1 MSRDASNFK
10 AGNIFDVDTVR
21 VILAQVG
28 PYRRRF
34 VWTGVMVVVLSSLVW
49 IRPALIQ
56 RAVDVHIA
64 QGDLRGLL
72 QVFLMVVGVLIV
84 EALVQYRVTY
94 LANWVAQSVSLDLRA
109 KLYRHVSKFRL
120 KYFDQTPVGALVT
133 RHVSDID
140 GVANVFSNG
149 ILNAV
154 GDLLALFVVIA
165 AMVYIDWSLT
175 LVVLIPIPVLLVATR
190 IFQKHIKGAFVD
202 VRNQVARINEFV
214 QEHVTGMHIVQAFN
228 REKVEAEAFADI
240 NRAHREAN
248 IRSIWAFS
256 VFFPVVEMLSATS
269 VGLLLWLGIGHVVQ
283 GGLTLGVVLQFIL
296 YVFMLYRP
304 IRQLAD
310 RFNVLQMGIVNADRV
325 FKLLDR
331 DDSIA
336 EPASPLVPSWKGEI
350 VFDDVWFA
358 YVDKEDGT
366 PDWVLR
372 GVSFSV
378 QPGERVAFVGATGA
392 GKSSI
397 VNLISRFY
405 EFQKGRITIDGVD
418 IRDIPVDVL
427 RGQIG
432 VVLQDVFLFS
442 GSLRENVR
450 LHDQDITDDQIWE
463 AIGAVGA
470 ERFVERLPEGLDH
483 DVRERGATLSVGQ
496 RQLIAFVRAYLS
508 NPNILILDEAT
519 SSIDSESEQW
529 IQKATAA
536 LTSGRTSLLVA
547 HRLNTVRDADR
558 IVVLHQGE
566 IAEQGTHEEL
576 VALGQMY
583 HGLFEMQFQ
592 ALDQKR

>member
-1 MSRDASNFK
+1 MSSADSSSK
-10 AGNIFDVDTVR
+10 AGKIFDVDTVR

-34 VWTGVMVVVLSSLVW
+34 AWTGAMVILLSSLVW
-49 IRPALIQ
+49 IRPALIRQ
-56 RAVDVHIA
+56 AVDVHIA
-64 QGDLRGLL
+64 TGDLEGLL
-72 QVFLMVVGVLIV
+72 RVFLMVVGVLVV

-109 KLYRHVSKFRL
+109 KLYRHVSRFRL

-140 GVANVFSNG
+140 GVAGVFSNG

-154 GDLLALFVVIA
+154 GDLLALFVVIG
-165 AMVYIDWSLT
+165 AMLYIDWSLT
-175 LVVLIPIPVLLVATR
+175 LVVLLPIPVLLVATR

-202 VRNQVARINEFV
+202 VRNQVAKINEFV

-228 REKVEAEAFADI
+228 RERVEAEAFADI

-331 DDSIA
+331 DDSIP
-336 EPASPLVPSWKGEI
+336 EPTSPREPSWQGEI
-350 VFDDVWFA
+350 AFEDVWFA

-372 GVSFSV
+372 GVSFV
-378 QPGERVAFVGATGA
+378 VKPGERVAFVGATGA

-427 RGQIG
+427 RSRIG

-463 AIGAVGA
+463 AIRVVGA

-508 NPNILILDEAT
+508 NPHILILDEAT

-529 IQKATAA
+529 IQRATEA

-566 IAEQGTHEEL
+566 LVEQGTHEEL
-576 VALGQMY
+576 VALGNVY

-592 ALDQKR
+592 ALG

>member
-1 MSRDASNFK
+1 MSSADSSSK
-10 AGNIFDVDTVR
+10 AGKIFDVDTVR

-34 VWTGVMVVVLSSLVW
+34 AWTGAMVILLSSLVW
-49 IRPALIQ
+49 IRPALIRQ
-56 RAVDVHIA
+56 AVDVHIA
-64 QGDLRGLL
+64 TGDLEGLL
-72 QVFLMVVGVLIV
+72 RVFLMVVGVLVV

-109 KLYRHVSKFRL
+109 KLYRHVSRFRL

-140 GVANVFSNG
+140 GVAGVFSNG

-154 GDLLALFVVIA
+154 GDLLALFVVIG
-165 AMVYIDWSLT
+165 AMLYIDWSLT
-175 LVVLIPIPVLLVATR
+175 LVVLLPIPVLLVATR

-202 VRNQVARINEFV
+202 VRNQVAKINEFV

-228 REKVEAEAFADI
+228 RERVEAEAFADI

-331 DDSIA
+331 DDSIP
-336 EPASPLVPSWKGEI
+336 EPTSPKEPSWQGEI
-350 VFDDVWFA
+350 AFEDVWFA

-372 GVSFSV
+372 GVSFV
-378 QPGERVAFVGATGA
+378 VKPGERVAFVGATGA

-427 RGQIG
+427 RSRIG

-463 AIGAVGA
+463 AIRVVGA

-508 NPNILILDEAT
+508 NPHILILDEAT

-529 IQKATAA
+529 IQRATEA

-566 IAEQGTHEEL
+566 LVEQGTHEEL
-576 VALGQMY
+576 VALGNVY

-592 ALDQKR
+592 ALG

>member
-1 MSRDASNFK
+1 MSRDKTSSK
-10 AGNIFDVDTVR
+10 AGKVFDVDTVR
-21 VILAQVG
+21 TILSQVG
-28 PYRRRF
+28 PYRRKF
-34 VWTGVMVVVLSSLVW
+34 MWTGVLVVLLSSLVW
-49 IRPALIQ
+49 IRPALIRQ
-56 RAVDVHIA
+56 AVDVHIA
-64 QGDLRGLL
+64 AGDLEGLL
-72 QVFLMVVGVLIV
+72 RVFLMVVAVLVV

-109 KLYRHVSKFRL
+109 KLYRHVSRFRL
-120 KYFDQTPVGALVT
+120 QYFDQTPVGALVT

-154 GDLLALFVVIA
+154 GDLLALFVVIG
-165 AMVYIDWSLT
+165 AMLFIDWSLT
-175 LVVLIPIPVLLVATR
+175 LVVLIPIPVLLLATR
-190 IFQKHIKGAFVD
+190 IFQKHIKVAFVD

-228 REKVEAEAFADI
+228 REKEEADAFAEI

-269 VGLLLWLGIGHVVQ
+269 VALLLWLGIGHVVE

-325 FKLLDR
+325 FQLLNR
-331 DDSIA
+331 DDSIV
-336 EPASPLVPSWKGEI
+336 EPSDPQIPSWQGEI
-350 VFDDVWFA
+350 VFDNVWFA
-358 YVDKEDGT
+358 YVDKLDGT
-366 PDWVLR
+366 PEWVLR
-372 GVSFSV
+372 GVSFVV

-392 GKSSI
+392 GKSTI

-405 EFQKGRITIDGVD
+405 EHQKGTITIDGVD

-427 RGQIG
+427 RSKIG

-450 LHDQDITDDQIWE
+450 LHDQSICDNRIWE
-463 AIGAVGA
+463 AIQEVGA
-470 ERFVERLPEGLDH
+470 EKFVERLPDGLDH

-508 NPNILILDEAT
+508 NPHILMLDEAT

-529 IQKATAA
+529 IQRATKA
-536 LTSGRTSLLVA
+536 LTQGRTSLLVA

-558 IVVLHQGE
+558 IVVLDQGQ

-576 VALGQMY
+576 VSQDNLY
-583 HGLFEMQFQ
+583 RRLFEMQFV
-592 ALDQKR
+592 D

>member
-1 MSRDASNFK
+1 MSRDKTSSK
-10 AGNIFDVDTVR
+10 AGKVFDVDTVR
-21 VILAQVG
+21 IILSQVG

-34 VWTGVMVVVLSSLVW
+34 IWTGVLVVLLSSLVW
-49 IRPALIQ
+49 IRPALIRQ
-56 RAVDVHIA
+56 AVDVHIA
-64 QGDLRGLL
+64 VGDLEGLL
-72 QVFLMVVGVLIV
+72 RVFLMVVAVLVV
-84 EALVQYRVTY
+84 EAVVQYRVTY

-109 KLYRHVSKFRL
+109 KLYRHVSRFRL
-120 KYFDQTPVGALVT
+120 QYFDQTPVGTLVT

-154 GDLLALFVVIA
+154 GDLLALFVVIG
-165 AMVYIDWSLT
+165 AMLFIDCSLT
-175 LVVLIPIPVLLVATR
+175 LVVLIPIPVLLLATR
-190 IFQKHIKGAFVD
+190 IFQKHIKVAFVD

-228 REKVEAEAFADI
+228 REKEEADAFAEI

-269 VGLLLWLGIGHVVQ
+269 VALLLWLGIGHVVE

-325 FKLLDR
+325 FQLLNR

-336 EPASPLVPSWKGEI
+336 EPSDPQIPSWEGKI

-358 YVDKEDGT
+358 YVDKADGT
-366 PDWVLR
+366 PEWVLR
-372 GVSFSV
+372 GVSFVV

-392 GKSSI
+392 GKSTI

-405 EFQKGRITIDGVD
+405 EHQKGTITIDGVD

-427 RGQIG
+427 RAQIG

-450 LHDQDITDDQIWE
+450 LHDQSIHDNRIWE
-463 AIGAVGA
+463 AIREVGA
-470 ERFVERLPEGLDH
+470 EKFVERLPEGLDH

-508 NPNILILDEAT
+508 NPHILMLDEAT

-529 IQKATAA
+529 IQRATKA
-536 LTSGRTSLLVA
+536 LTQGRTSLLVA

-558 IVVLHQGE
+558 IVVLDQGQ

-576 VALGQMY
+576 VSQDNLY
-583 HGLFEMQFQ
+583 RRLFEMQFV
-592 ALDQKR
+592 D

>member
-1 MSRDASNFK
+1 MSSTDSSSK
-10 AGNIFDVDTVR
+10 AGKIFDVDTVR

-34 VWTGVMVVVLSSLVW
+34 AWTGAMVILLSSLVW
-49 IRPALIQ
+49 IRPALIRQ
-56 RAVDVHIA
+56 AVDVHIA
-64 QGDLRGLL
+64 TGDLEGLL
-72 QVFLMVVGVLIV
+72 RVFLMVVGVLVV

-109 KLYRHVSKFRL
+109 KLYRHVSRFRL

-140 GVANVFSNG
+140 GVAGVFSNG

-154 GDLLALFVVIA
+154 GDLLALFVVIG
-165 AMVYIDWSLT
+165 AMLCIDWSLT
-175 LVVLIPIPVLLVATR
+175 LVVLFPIPVLLVATR

-202 VRNQVARINEFV
+202 VRNQVAKINEFV

-228 REKVEAEAFADI
+228 RERVEAESFADI

-331 DDSIA
+331 DDSIP
-336 EPASPLVPSWKGEI
+336 EPTSPQEPSWQGEI
-350 VFDDVWFA
+350 AFEDVWFA
-358 YVDKEDGT
+358 YIDKEDGT

-372 GVSFSV
+372 GVSFV
-378 QPGERVAFVGATGA
+378 VRPGERVAFVGATGA
-392 GKSSI
+392 GKSSV

-427 RGQIG
+427 RSRIG

-463 AIGAVGA
+463 AIRVVGA

-508 NPNILILDEAT
+508 NPHILILDEAT
-519 SSIDSESEQW
+519 SSIDSDSEQW
-529 IQKATAA
+529 IQRATEA

-566 IAEQGTHEEL
+566 LVEQGTHEEL
-576 VALGQMY
+576 FALGNVY
-583 HGLFEMQFQ
+583 HRLFEMQFQ
-592 ALDQKR
+592 ALEGEG